1 MIGAAVRSTRR
12 LVARRGAVEVIEE
25 PVPAVGPGDVLVRTA
40 FSVISP
46 GTERAII
53 AATGRGEAGHEYPD
67 RGQTWPQ
74 VRSPAVDVTPRRP
87 RGPLPHAAALGYS
100 LSGRV
105 VEVGGSVRDLRPGDL
120 VACCGNQ
127 CSYHAELVVVPRNL
141 VAPVPAGLD
150 LSWAAHATL
159 GAIALQAFRSA
170 RCAIGEQVA
179 VLGTGMLGL
188 LLIQIARAG
197 GVDSIALEID
207 PSRRRL
213 AGAVGAGIVIG
224 DTSAESLR
232 LARGASDGFGAD
244 AAVVAAADPGS
255 TLVNAALD
263 MLRVGGRVV
272 ALGDF
277 GMNIERRRLFRAR
290 AALVPAVAYGPGRY
304 DPVYEENHVDFP
316 VDVVRWTEGRN
327 LGLVLRLLADGRLD
341 LAPLPRLHAPF
352 AEAAFLYDRLAQSK
366 EALTGVL
373 AYQTATP

>member
-1 MIGAAVRSTRR
+1 MSGEVARSTRR
-12 LVARRGAVEVIEE
+12 LVARHGAVELIEE
-25 PVPAVGPGDVLVRTA
+25 RVPEVGPGDVLVRTA

-67 RGQTWPQ
+67 HGQTWPR
-74 VRSPAVDVTPRRP
+74 VRSAAVDLPLRRP
-87 RGPLPHAAALGYS
+87 RGPLPDAAAIGYS

-105 VEVGGSVRDLRPGDL
+105 VEVGEAVRDLRPGDL

-127 CSYHAELVVVPRNL
+127 CAYHAELVVVPRNL
-141 VAPVPAGLD
+141 VAPVPDGLD

-159 GAIALQAFRSA
+159 GTIALQAFRVA

-188 LLIQIARAG
+188 LVIQIARAA
-197 GVDSIALEID
+197 GVDSIALDVD
-207 PSRRRL
+207 PSRRAIAEAL
-213 AGAVGAGIVIG
+213 GAVAVIG
-224 DTSAESLR
+224 DTSTGSLR
-232 LARGASDGFGAD
+232 VARAAGGGFGAD
-244 AAVVAAADPGS
+244 AAIVAAADRGS

-277 GMNIERRRLFRAR
+277 GMDIERHRLFRAR
-290 AALVPAVAYGPGRY
+290 ATLVPAVAYGPGRY

-316 VDVVRWTEGRN
+316 VDAVRWTEGRN
-327 LGLVLRLLADGRLD
+327 LALVLRLLRDRRVD
-341 LAPLPRLHAPF
+341 LSPLPRLRAPF
-352 AEAAFLYDRLAQSK
+352 REAAGLYERLAQSR

-373 AYQTATP
+373 VYESD